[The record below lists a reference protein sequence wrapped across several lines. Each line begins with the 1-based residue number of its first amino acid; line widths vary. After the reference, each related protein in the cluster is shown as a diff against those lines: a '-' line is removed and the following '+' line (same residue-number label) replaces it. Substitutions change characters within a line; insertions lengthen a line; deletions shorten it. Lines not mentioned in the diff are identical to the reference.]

1 MTETTRWIE
10 RSEVVIVLPANPAE
24 WTDAEIDAAIAQL
37 NADGLKRMLSAA
49 LRLAEQKRNE
59 KEGAA

>member
-1 MTETTRWIE
+1 MTTPTRWIE
-10 RSEVVIVLPANPAE
+10 RAQDVIVLPANPAE
-24 WTDAEIDAAIAQL
+24 WTDEQIDAAIAKL
-37 NADGLKRMLSAA
+37 NSDGLKRMLAAA